1 MAEVLRVEQI
11 TKQYPGVLAL
21 DDVSFDV
28 QSGEVHTLLGENGAG
43 KSTLIKVIAGIIT
56 PNYGKIFVQNEE
68 VHFDSPLDAIRSGIS
83 TAFQEEA
90 LFHELSVAE
99 NIFMGQI
106 PSHMGKIN
114 KSLMIERSADLLK
127 QVGLDTVHPDI
138 PVKHLNIAT
147 RQLVQLARAFLNNA
161 RVLILDEPATAL
173 TPHEREKLF
182 QVVQKFKDQGA
193 GIVFVSHHLKE
204 ALSISDRITVLKD
217 GRKVTTT
224 PAEGINE
231 KQIVHW
237 MVGKEIGDIYPAKEV
252 RKGSKVV
259 YEVKGLSLLP
269 HFSDV
274 GFQLHEG
281 EILGIAG
288 LMGCGKT
295 ELAQALFGRMEPDR
309 GLIKIN
315 GEETRVHNTKAA
327 IDKGIFLIPDNRNEA
342 LYLSKSI
349 CENVSLP
356 AIRNYS
362 NGVRINRKKETEDVE
377 ELAGRLKVRAVN
389 VDYHVDTLSGGNRQK
404 VLIARGVFA
413 QAKILIFV
421 EPTLGVDVG
430 ARSEIYDLIADLSR
444 NGQSIIVISSDV
456 PEIVGISHRVLVM
469 HQGELKANLEG
480 DEISEFQ
487 ILNYMVSHQEEASRM
502 ELTLN

>member
-11 TKQYPGVLAL
+11 TKEYPGVRAL
-21 DDVSFDV
+21 DGVSFDV

-56 PNYGKIFVQNEE
+56 PNHGNMFVQNEK
-68 VHFDSPLDAIRSGIS
+68 VHFTNPLDAIRAGIS
-83 TAFQEEA
+83 TAFQEEV
-90 LFHELSVAE
+90 LFHELSIAE

-114 KSLMIERSADLLK
+114 YSLMIETSADLLH
-127 QVGLDTVHPDI
+127 QVGLDELHPNTL
-138 PVKHLNIAT
+138 VKHLNIAS
-147 RQLVQLARAFLNNA
+147 RQLVQLARAILNHA
-161 RVLILDEPATAL
+161 RVLILDEPGTAL

-182 QVVQKFKDQGA
+182 NVVQKLKDQNA
-193 GIVFVSHHLKE
+193 GIIFVSHHLKE

-217 GRKVTTT
+217 GRKVITT
-224 PAEGINE
+224 PAEGISE
-231 KQIVHW
+231 KQVVNW

-252 RKGSKVV
+252 TQGKVV
-259 YEVKGLSLLP
+259 YEAKGLSLSP

-274 GFQLHEG
+274 SFQLHEG

-295 ELAQALFGRMEPDR
+295 ELSQALFGRMVLDK
-309 GLIKIN
+309 GKFIMN
-315 GEETRVHNTKAA
+315 NEETSIPNPKAA
-327 IDKGIFLIPDNRNEA
+327 IEQGLFLIPDNRNEA

-356 AIRNYS
+356 AIQNYS
-362 NGVRINRKKETEDVE
+362 NGVVINQKKERQDVE
-377 ELAGRLKVRAVN
+377 ELASRLHVRAVS

-430 ARSEIYDLIADLSR
+430 ARSEIYDLIATLSK

-469 HQGELKANLEG
+469 HQGELKANLKG
-480 DEISEFQ
+480 DEISEPH
-487 ILNYMVSHQEEASRM
+487 ILNYMVSAHDEARM
-502 ELTLN
+502 EAALS

>member
-1 MAEVLRVEQI
+1 MPEILRVEHI

-21 DDVSFDV
+21 DGVSFDV
-28 QSGEVHTLLGENGAG
+28 QSGEIHTLLGENGAG

-56 PNYGKIFVQNEE
+56 PNQGQIFIQNRQ
-68 VHFDSPLDAIRSGIS
+68 VRFKNPLDSIRLGIS
-83 TAFQEEA
+83 TAFQEEV
-90 LFHELSVAE
+90 LFHELSIAE
-99 NIFMGQI
+99 NMFMGQM
-106 PSHMGKIN
+106 PSQLGKIN
-114 KSLMIERSADLLK
+114 RSLMVETSADLLK
-127 QVGLDTVHPDI
+127 QVGLEDVHPNTL
-138 PVKHLNIAT
+138 VKHLNIAS
-147 RQLVQLARAFLNNA
+147 RQLVQLARAMLNNA

-182 QVVQKFKDQGA
+182 YVVQKFKDQNA
-193 GIVFVSHHLKE
+193 GIIFVSHHLKE

-217 GRKVTTT
+217 GKKVITT
-224 PAEGINE
+224 PGEGVTE
-231 KQIVHW
+231 KQVVHW
-237 MVGKEIGDIYPAKEV
+237 MVGKEIGDIYPAKKV
-252 RKGSKVV
+252 RKGKVV
-259 YEVKGLSLLP
+259 YEANGLSFAP
-269 HFSDV
+269 HFSNV

-295 ELAQALFGRMEPDR
+295 ELAQALFGRIRLDKGQIKME
-309 GLIKIN
+309 
-315 GEETRVHNTKAA
+315 GEETVIDNPKAA
-327 IDKGIFLIPDNRNEA
+327 IEKGLFLIPDNRNEA

-356 AIRNYS
+356 AIQNYA
-362 NGVRINRKKETEDVE
+362 NRTKINRRKEKQDVE
-377 ELAGRLKVRAVN
+377 ELARRLHVRAVS

-413 QAKILIFV
+413 QARILIFV

-444 NGQSIIVISSDV
+444 NGRSIIVISSDV
-456 PEIVGISHRVLVM
+456 PEIVGLSHRVLVM

-480 DEISEFQ
+480 EAISEPQ
-487 ILNYMVSHQEEASRM
+487 ILNYMVSHADRL
-502 ELTLN
+502 ELALS